1 MSPYHLNKIVGN
13 GVEDTA
19 KKPIQKVTP
28 SRSVSV
34 SGTYQA
40 PSNGVNGNHQAGA
53 NGNGTNGSS
62 EGAYTKPNSPLK
74 ITTGILQ
81 HNNVPNLNNNSIKGA
96 NGHKPLTA
104 TVGYVNNTKA
114 GQKTNK

>member
-1 MSPYHLNKIVGN
+1 M
-13 GVEDTA
+13 EEAA

-28 SRSVSV
+28 SRSVGGS
-34 SGTYQA
+34 YQA
-40 PSNGVNGNHQAGA
+40 PANGVNGNHQAGVN

-62 EGAYTKPNSPLK
+62 EIAYTKPNSPLK

-81 HNNVPNLNNNSIKGA
+81 HNNVPNLNNNNIKGA

-114 GQKTNK
+114 GQKPNK